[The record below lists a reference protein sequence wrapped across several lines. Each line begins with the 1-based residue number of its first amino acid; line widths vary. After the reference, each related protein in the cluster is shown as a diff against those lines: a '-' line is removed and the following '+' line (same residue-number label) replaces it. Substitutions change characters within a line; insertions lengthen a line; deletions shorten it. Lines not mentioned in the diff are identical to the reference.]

1 MPLRETH
8 PFQLWK
14 TWDKVYLVPSNVV
27 KAIFGWARHVTS
39 ETLQLFINSPGL
51 YSYIGKACGFKGYG
65 EWMQKESGCNSG
77 I

>member
-39 ETLQLFINSPGL
+39 ETLQLFISRPPDL
-51 YSYIGKACGFKGYG
+51 QGKLPDLRYWGIMDAER
-65 EWMQKESGCNSG
+65 EWAQQQRG